1 MDPAEIIKEI
11 DEVYRISNSYIRRHN
26 LPREIHIKFVRRT
39 LRDDILHWARSGQP
53 QFKGL
58 SLTWKSTRYK
68 LENLDQAR
76 DFYKNSGISQMEQI
90 TKELTALQAEAMGAL
105 SQEQEQDQGITFYS
119 ANVIL
124 KRNQSPVKSR
134 TDRGQG
140 KSSEALDCEDA
151 CKKPEIIM
159 AFLALAVQRM
169 HLIQMDSVQ
178 RWMEDLKLMT
188 DSECMCILQSKPISL
203 EEDAQGEF
211 PISSQHGAC
220 DNLQL
225 LLKRAWI
232 ISTELTRIVQK
243 LEKNRWQRVHSM
255 TVRVNCHVR
264 SMINEYN
271 TFTRNSWEEMHQ
283 YEKKLVEKC
292 SELTTVTERCIQIE
306 DEQILKSMKSC
317 INDALTTVAQ
327 YFAQLIEL
335 ALTQEIKNLV
345 KEIDS
350 SDNLCSVES
359 AVSNLFSLTQEGS
372 HLCRIIAKEGGI
384 VALLKIC
391 HQDCFRCLFP
401 QILRTLASVC
411 CVEEGIQQLEKV
423 DGILCLAD
431 ILTDDIHSQAT
442 HAEAAAVIAQI
453 TSPQLTFTQHLNSF
467 LENMEEIVTALL
479 KLCQEAASG
488 EVFLLASAA
497 LANITFLDSKAC
509 EMLLQLDAMKILIA
523 ACSDKQKVDSPYSR
537 DQVVTVLANLSVLDQ
552 CASEII
558 QQNGIQVLMEMLSEK
573 SPFGNSPERAACEQV
588 QQKAAV
594 TLARLSRDPEVANS
608 AIKLN
613 CIPHLIQL
621 CRSPVERNNS
631 DSVLVACLAALR
643 RLAVMSPDGLQESD
657 FQQLVKPRLVDS
669 FLLCT
674 NMEESFV

>member
-1 MDPAEIIKEI
+1 MLPMHAIFPASTTSFCDAVKIM
-11 DEVYRISNSYIRRHN
+11 SN
-26 LPREIHIKFVRRT
+26 V
-39 LRDDILHWARSGQP
+39 
-53 QFKGL
+53 
-58 SLTWKSTRYK
+58 
-68 LENLDQAR
+68 
-76 DFYKNSGISQMEQI
+76 
-90 TKELTALQAEAMGAL
+90 
-105 SQEQEQDQGITFYS
+105 
-119 ANVIL
+119 
-124 KRNQSPVKSR
+124 
-134 TDRGQG
+134 
-140 KSSEALDCEDA
+140 
-151 CKKPEIIM
+151 
-159 AFLALAVQRM
+159 M
-169 HLIQMDSVQ
+169 HLIQVDSVQ

-188 DSECMCILQSKPISL
+188 DCECMCILQSKPIST
-203 EEDAQGEF
+203 EEDAQSEF
-211 PISSQHGAC
+211 SLSSQHGAC

-255 TVRVNCHVR
+255 TVKVNCHVR

-271 TFTRNSWEEMHQ
+271 AFTRNSWEEMHQ
-283 YEKKLVEKC
+283 YETMLVEKC

-327 YFAQLIEL
+327 YFGQLIEL
-335 ALTQEIKNLV
+335 ALTYEIKNLV
-345 KEIDS
+345 REIDS
-350 SDNLCSVES
+350 SDNLYSAES
-359 AVSNLFSLTQEGS
+359 ATSNLFSLTQEGS

-384 VALLKIC
+384 VALFKIC
-391 HQDCFRCLFP
+391 RQDCFRCLYP
-401 QILRTLASVC
+401 QTLRTLASVC
-411 CVEEGIQQLEKV
+411 CVEESIQHLEKV

-431 ILTDDIHSQAT
+431 ILTDNTHSQAT

-453 TSPQLTFTQHLNSF
+453 TSPQLTFTHHLSSF

-479 KLCQEAASG
+479 KLCQEATSG

-497 LANITFLDSKAC
+497 LANITFFDTIAC
-509 EMLLQLDAMKILIA
+509 EMLLQLDAVNILIA
-523 ACSDKQKVDSPYSR
+523 ACWDKQKVDSPYSR
-537 DQVVTVLANLSVLDQ
+537 DQVVTILANMSVLDQ

-558 QQNGIQVLMEMLSEK
+558 QASGVQVLMEMLFEK
-573 SPFGNSPERAACEQV
+573 PSSGNSPEVAACERV

-594 TLARLSRDPEVANS
+594 TLARLSRDPEVAHA
-608 AIKLN
+608 AINLS
-613 CIPHLIQL
+613 CIPRLIEL

-643 RLAVMSPDGLQESD
+643 RLAVVSPDGLQESD